1 MRASG
6 RSFIFTSIERT
17 CPARNAPKLPGTAYR
32 HAFIHAPGYQLFGN
46 CHSVIVKILSQ
57 LVSIQGSYSVWRVTT
72 GYNCI
77 VAKECQMNAP
87 YFRCKVLA
95 LRLVFKSLF
104 WVMSV
109 TMSRTNY
116 PIPRFTLTLVA
127 IESLQLVWLRSGRQT
142 VRTLLSLVPS
152 LP

>member
-1 MRASG
+1 M
-6 RSFIFTSIERT
+6 
-17 CPARNAPKLPGTAYR
+17 Y
-32 HAFIHAPGYQLFGN
+32 
-46 CHSVIVKILSQ
+46 
-57 LVSIQGSYSVWRVTT
+57 
-72 GYNCI
+72 
-77 VAKECQMNAP
+77 AP

-95 LRLVFKSLF
+95 LELVFKTLF

-116 PIPRFTLTLVA
+116 PNPGFTLTLVV